1 MAVADVDGDGRPDI
15 AACPEELGC
24 FVYINDGNA
33 TFRSGIKFQTHKAL
47 PYSMI
52 AADLN
57 GDRRPEILV
66 GYVEAPGVAY
76 FNDGTG
82 MKYQPVPFG
91 DDGKGAIY
99 GMAVGDLNG
108 DEWPDVVVARSDA
121 PCFVMFNRPPKK

>member
-1 MAVADVDGDGRPDI
+1 VLCLHQRRQRYLPKRHQVPNAQG
-15 AACPEELGC
+15 AALFE
-24 FVYINDGNA
+24 
-33 TFRSGIKFQTHKAL
+33 
-47 PYSMI
+47 I

-91 DDGKGAIY
+91 DGKGAIY
-99 GMAVGDLNG
+99 GMAAGDLNG
-108 DEWPDVVVARSDA
+108 DEWPDVVVARI
-121 PCFVMFNRPPKK
+121 

>member
-1 MAVADVDGDGRPDI
+1 
-15 AACPEELGC
+15 
-24 FVYINDGNA
+24 
-33 TFRSGIKFQTHKAL
+33 
-47 PYSMI
+47 
-52 AADLN
+52 
-57 GDRRPEILV
+57 
-66 GYVEAPGVAY
+66 VAY

-91 DDGKGAIY
+91 DGKGAIY

>member
-1 MAVADVDGDGRPDI
+1 
-15 AACPEELGC
+15 
-24 FVYINDGNA
+24 
-33 TFRSGIKFQTHKAL
+33 
-47 PYSMI
+47 MI

-91 DDGKGAIY
+91 DGKGAIY